1 MGAVEAKA
9 SLQAAID
16 SRQIASMRQLLD
28 RVAAD
33 KLEVTRNG
41 RDYLGLRGNDG
52 RRFRVHFCFVN
63 DSRAQRPALPVLPL
77 PDSQTVRDVRRT
89 GGYWI
94 YALTAHS
101 CDGERKACY
110 IGQTV
115 NLKRRFREH
124 LRRHRPG
131 HASFALIDWAARE
144 QVEVR
149 ATVLTWVD
157 GDQSYA
163 SRFEGYWLKLAVE
176 AGFAAPDA
184 HNWGRLP
191 LPSDPVGQ
199 PTRWPASEILTASL
213 PLPELVEHGLTPVEL
228 FVASRLP
235 F

>member
-1 MGAVEAKA
+1 MEAVEAKA

-16 SRQIASMRQLLD
+16 SCQIASIRQLLD

-63 DSRAQRPALPVLPL
+63 DSRAQRPALPLLP
-77 PDSQTVRDVRRT
+77 PPRAKPVPDVRRT

-101 CDGERKACY
+101 RDGERKACY

-124 LRRHRPG
+124 LRRNRPG
-131 HASFALIDWAARE
+131 HASFALFQWAAHE
-144 QVEVR
+144 QAEVR
-149 ATVLTWVD
+149 ATVLSWVD

-176 AGFAAPDA
+176 AGFVAPDA

-191 LPSDPVGQ
+191 QPSNPVGQ
-199 PTRWPASEILTASL
+199 PPHWPTSEVLAASI
-213 PLPELVEHGLTPVEL
+213 PLSELVEHGLTPVEL
-228 FVASRLP
+228 FVASRVP

>member
-1 MGAVEAKA
+1 MMLKTR
-9 SLQAAID
+9 LQADI
-16 SRQIASMRQLLD
+16 SSGEINTKQKLLE
-28 RVAAD
+28 RAALLGL
-33 KLEVTRNG
+33 KVTRNG
-41 RDYLGLRGNDG
+41 LDYVGLLGPDG
-52 RRFRVHFCFVN
+52 KRFRVRFGFSDDKQSV
-63 DSRAQRPALPVLPL
+63 SPKYPAETSATASIRPL
-77 PDSQTVRDVRRT
+77 
-89 GGYWI
+89 GYWI
-94 YALTAHS
+94 YALIAHS
-101 CDGERKACY
+101 HDGKRKACY

-199 PTRWPASEILTASL
+199 PNRWPASEILTASL
-213 PLPELVEHGLTPVEL
+213 PLPELVEHGRTPVEL
-228 FVASRLP
+228 FVASPVP